1 MTTLPSLL
9 HLPPRAR
16 KEITVAIMSDLQQD
30 EGVVQEYLTFTLGTE
45 EYAIDILG
53 VQEIRSFE
61 KPTHIANAPDF
72 IKGVI
77 NLRGTIVPIIDMRIR
92 FATGKVDYTPF
103 TVVIILN
110 IDQRMIGIIVDNV
123 SDVTHLQSAYIR
135 PAPAF
140 GAAVDTSYIQGMATL
155 DSRTLIV
162 VDIARLLTADDM
174 GLVEAAREHAVA

>member
-1 MTTLPSLL
+1 M
-9 HLPPRAR
+9 
-16 KEITVAIMSDLQQD
+16 AIMSDLQQD
-30 EGVVQEYLTFTLGTE
+30 GDVAQEYLTFTLGAE

-72 IKGVI
+72 IRGVI
-77 NLRGTIVPIIDMRIR
+77 NLRGTIVPIVDMRIR
-92 FATGKVDYTPF
+92 FTTGSADYTPF

-110 IDQRMIGIIVDNV
+110 IGQRMIGIVVDNV
-123 SDVTHLQSAYIR
+123 SDVMRLQSAHIR

-140 GAAVDTSYIQGMATL
+140 GAAVDTSYIRGLATL

-162 VDIARLLTADDM
+162 VDVARLLTAGEM
-174 GLVEAAREHAVA
+174 GLVEASLEQAAA